1 MRKFI
6 ACLAAFLLVIPLSGC
21 SLVQQF
27 LQVPDAD
34 KYLDAYQN
42 NPQYLTLTDQ
52 QKKCYGSIYTALT
65 DGMATDETVFIG
77 ETSETETV
85 TYSYPGIQVRLP
97 SPMQSKEE
105 IDLLYNAFF
114 RDNPQFFYVR
124 HVYGMMGYAVQD
136 QVWYDTLV
144 LTYTGDAA
152 HRLEATQQLEEA
164 VTAVLA
170 EKPDTNDQY
179 VTELYLHDR
188 LTAGCTYDQ
197 SAAEAGY
204 ESVPLAYTAYG
215 ALVEGTAVCEGY
227 AKAMQLLLE
236 RCGID
241 SVLVTGQSIEN
252 GEQHMW
258 NLVTI
263 NGEPYHLDPTWN
275 DTDDQLRHTFFN
287 VTDQRL
293 SQTHVV
299 ENQPSNVLCTA
310 TTDNYYIRTNTYVD
324 TYERQQIAH
333 IIAERINAGDTR
345 IELLFSPDTFD
356 NGLLFLKNVG
366 MTQKLVQ
373 PYLKGETTA
382 LWTYTLS
389 GDSDLHILFIT
400 KN

>member
-42 NPQYLTLTDQ
+42 KPQYLTLTDQ

-152 HRLEATQQLEEA
+152 HRLEATQQLEEV

-204 ESVPLAYTAYG
+204 ESVPLAYTAY
-215 ALVEGTAVCEGY
+215 
-227 AKAMQLLLE
+227 
-236 RCGID
+236 
-241 SVLVTGQSIEN
+241 
-252 GEQHMW
+252 
-258 NLVTI
+258 
-263 NGEPYHLDPTWN
+263 
-275 DTDDQLRHTFFN
+275 
-287 VTDQRL
+287 
-293 SQTHVV
+293 
-299 ENQPSNVLCTA
+299 
-310 TTDNYYIRTNTYVD
+310 
-324 TYERQQIAH
+324 
-333 IIAERINAGDTR
+333 
-345 IELLFSPDTFD
+345 
-356 NGLLFLKNVG
+356 
-366 MTQKLVQ
+366 
-373 PYLKGETTA
+373 
-382 LWTYTLS
+382 
-389 GDSDLHILFIT
+389 
-400 KN
+400 